1 MARSLLARSHWL
13 DPFGGGALGGVMGGD
28 GGEIDGADDGGR
40 ANDVGGCGGVMW
52 VVGCVG
58 GWWLAAAAP
67 WRAPNEMKTGH
78 KPIFTGAKLYL
89 LGSCKYC

>member
-1 MARSLLARSHWL
+1 LARSLLARSHWL
-13 DPFGGGALGGVMGGD
+13 VPFGGGVVGGD
-28 GGEIDGADDGGR
+28 GGEIDGADDGGG

-52 VVGCVG
+52 VVGCYVG

-78 KPIFTGAKLYL
+78 EPIFTGAKLYL